1 MHLSKIVNYFF
12 ERIWNNTFIYFTYW
26 TLVIQ
31 GLYYIGVLKQF
42 QESVLMLTITVS
54 VLGAILTYIYPKK
67 IITPHLNIHIADT
80 DMQLIDLFA
89 HQLPLIMLLLVYDPK
104 IKPDNLVFGV
114 LVLLIYVLIYNP
126 VNVYK
131 FKCDKSITINDNK
144 SIHNKLLNDNRYR
157 YHIATSLM
165 IIYFIIL
172 ILAISIGIFK

>member
-1 MHLSKIVNYFF
+1 MHLNKIVNYFF

-26 TLVIQ
+26 TLIIQ
-31 GLYYIGVLKQF
+31 GLYYIGVLKRF

-80 DMQLIDLFA
+80 DMQIIDLFA
-89 HQLPLIMLLLVYDPK
+89 HQLPLILLLLMYDPK

-114 LVLLIYVLIYNP
+114 LVFLIYVIIYNP
-126 VNVYK
+126 VNVYNFK
-131 FKCDKSITINDNK
+131 FNKTIDINGNN
-144 SIHNKLLNDNRYR
+144 SETNKLLKDNRYR
-157 YHIATSLM
+157 YHVATTLM

-172 ILAISIGIFK
+172 IMAILNGIFK